1 MTITNRFFMLAIS
14 YTRFRLSFSTE
25 CATGYFGKT
34 CQTPYRYPNYWHLYE
49 MKCTCKK
56 QYWSHIKCYQVWKIP
71 CNNAIYCQRLI
82 IEQKSLFWLV
92 LQYVIEISSILSL
105 LNEATTIK
113 NIFQNPLVRILTL
126 LVLQYTFEE
135 IHTLLIG
142 RIWITM

>member
-1 MTITNRFFMLAIS
+1 MIKLDNACSKVLQWKNDNNKPFLYIGYFLYPIL
-14 YTRFRLSFSTE
+14 FIFQTE

-92 LQYVIEISSILSL
+92 LQHVIEISSILSL

-113 NIFQNPLVRILTL
+113 NIFQNPLVRIITL
-126 LVLQYTFEE
+126 LV
-135 IHTLLIG
+135 
-142 RIWITM
+142 